1 MTNATPSQRQ
11 IKPKEVTYQ
20 QFAETYSFNIYRSP
34 FFYKKKQCNIQPF
47 QLMYFYVHQL
57 KQCFLS
63 EVHLNQNN
71 PLPGSAALS
80 IWQMSTIAVM
90 NQDVSPFFRGHC
102 SSSFFYTVD
111 VHEKIKSNNQYSDYF
126 TLKRT
131 KKKKK
136 VLKMIH
142 RKHLLLLERLIVL
155 VFKGNEEGWKSQS
168 KNKAS

>member
-1 MTNATPSQRQ
+1 
-11 IKPKEVTYQ
+11 
-20 QFAETYSFNIYRSP
+20 
-34 FFYKKKQCNIQPF
+34 
-47 QLMYFYVHQL
+47 MYFYVHQL

-80 IWQMSTIAVM
+80 IWQMSTIEVM

-136 VLKMIH
+136 S
-142 RKHLLLLERLIVL
+142 
-155 VFKGNEEGWKSQS
+155 SQ
-168 KNKAS
+168 NDT